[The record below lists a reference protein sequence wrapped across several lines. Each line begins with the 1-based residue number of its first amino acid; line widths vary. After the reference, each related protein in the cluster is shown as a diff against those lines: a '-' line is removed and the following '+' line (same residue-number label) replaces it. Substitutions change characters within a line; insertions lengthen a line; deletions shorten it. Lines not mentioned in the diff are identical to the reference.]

1 MPQVFVGI
9 GSNIEREKNI
19 LAGVDDLRRRFGELT
34 LSTVYESEAVGFDG
48 NNFYNMVAAF
58 NSNESVETISEAL
71 HEIEDA
77 HGRTREGPRFSSR
90 TLDIDLL
97 LYGDTIMQQGKL
109 VLPREEITKNA
120 FVLCPMAE
128 LAPALPHPLLNQSYA
143 ELWAAFDKQKQ
154 PLWPVSMAFSTV
166 Q

>member
-19 LAGVDDLRRRFGELT
+19 RGGVADLRRRFGELS
-34 LSTVYESEAVGFDG
+34 LSSVYESEAVGFDG

-58 NSNESVETISEAL
+58 DSDEGVEAITQAL

-97 LYGDTIMQQGKL
+97 LYGDLVLQQGKL
-109 VLPREEITKNA
+109 ELPRDEITKNA

-128 LAPALPHPLLNQSYA
+128 LAPALQHPRLKKSYA
-143 ELWAAFDKQKQ
+143 DLWAGFDKQKQ
-154 PLWPVSMAFSTV
+154 PLWPVSIVF
-166 Q
+166 